1 MSLVFTASYWGDKFQ
16 VEVTHDGDLIFLD
29 YNIVHDLAALEFG
42 YPETSATKLLK
53 RWTDYPSK
61 TIAETFELTGEQRRG
76 LASDYSDHIV
86 ESTKRSERTGVHPEA
101 AREIMADATNLTSVV
116 GRAAWIA
123 GDGASEN
130 DDSPEFR
137 AAYDAEVAWQFQ
149 RFIDVTEALER
160 GEDWPPLEA
169 TP

>member
-1 MSLVFTASYWGDKFQ
+1 MSLIFTASYWGDKFQ

-42 YPETSATKLLK
+42 YPETSATKLLA

-101 AREIMADATNLTSVV
+101 AREINGFVELTQNHNQSRYGHAKNVGLVATL
-116 GRAAWIA
+116 
-123 GDGASEN
+123 
-130 DDSPEFR
+130 
-137 AAYDAEVAWQFQ
+137 
-149 RFIDVTEALER
+149 
-160 GEDWPPLEA
+160 
-169 TP
+169 

>member
-1 MSLVFTASYWGDKFQ
+1 MLF
-16 VEVTHDGDLIFLD
+16 
-29 YNIVHDLAALEFG
+29 
-42 YPETSATKLLK
+42 
-53 RWTDYPSK
+53 
-61 TIAETFELTGEQRRG
+61 
-76 LASDYSDHIV
+76 
-86 ESTKRSERTGVHPEA
+86 RSRTGVHPEA

-137 AAYDAEVAWQFQ
+137 AAYDAEVAWQLR